1 MDTDDLLKRLSATL
15 EELGV
20 DYFVTGSL
28 ASIAYGESRFTN
40 DINVV
45 ADIPLEKA
53 ADFCARFPSP
63 DFLCWEPSLNEA
75 IKTRRQFNILSSST
89 GLKVDVMI
97 QKRTE
102 FDDSRMRRRRRIKA
116 PDGSG
121 AWFSS
126 PEDIILKKLDFF
138 RQGGSEKH
146 LRDIAGILKVQG
158 EKIDQDYIDQW
169 IEKLNLKEE
178 WILVNEWRTN
188 PPKQLE

>member
-1 MDTDDLLKRLSATL
+1 MDTDELLKRLSSTL

-40 DINVV
+40 DIDVV
-45 ADIPLEKA
+45 ADIQLEKA
-53 ADFCARFPSP
+53 ADFCARFLSP
-63 DFLCWEPSLNEA
+63 EFRCWEPSLREA
-75 IKTRRQFNILSSST
+75 IEFRRQFNILNSST

-116 PDGSG
+116 LDGSG

-138 RQGGSEKH
+138 RQEGSEKH
-146 LRDIAGILKVQG
+146 LRDIAGILKVQAG
-158 EKIDQDYIDQW
+158 KIDQAYVDLW
-169 IEKLNLKEE
+169 IEKLKLHEE

-188 PPKQLE
+188 PPKQPE